1 MSSNDNLFKK
11 NIYKEPDQIFEEV
24 IAKMRDY
31 HPSTDF
37 DIVKRAYKLAY
48 DAHKHQK
55 RKSGEPYIIH
65 PLETAKILA
74 EIELDREA
82 IAAGI
87 LHDVI
92 EDTDY
97 TYEELSEM
105 FGYEVAGLVEGVT
118 KLKNVTVN
126 SEFKKD
132 DTKQK
137 NRTHRQP
144 SKEEE
149 QAENYRKLFL
159 AMSTDIRVLL
169 IKIADR
175 MHNLRTLGA
184 MPDEKR
190 KRIAQESLDIYAPLA
205 GRLGISTIRREL
217 EDLAFKYSDNES
229 YLYIKAKVNMK
240 VDERQKYMD
249 EVVSSLNMGLKDQGL
264 NGRVKGRA
272 KHFFSIH
279 RKLKKQGGD
288 FSEIFDLFAVRI
300 IVENSA
306 QCWQALALAHE
317 IFPPMP
323 NKLKNYISNP
333 KPNGYKSIHDVLIGP
348 DGEPFELQIR
358 TEEMHKLAESGIA
371 AHWKYKEGKS
381 GMSAGD
387 DKIAWLAQ
395 ILELVREND
404 NNEDFLP
411 LLKGELDIYGGF
423 VHVYTPDGHVKVL
436 AYGSTI
442 VDFAYS
448 IHSAVGNKMVAAK
461 VFGKLVAIDTIL
473 NDGDRVEIVTRGNA
487 HGPTKEWLNFAKTSQ
502 AKNKIKQWLKVADRD
517 ESVARGK
524 ELLNLAAS
532 EKERGLTLEKVLTPE
547 GEKIALTKF
556 SLKDFDT
563 LCAAIG
569 RGTISERSVFNRL
582 HEEYLRQNP
591 PIDQTPQDIID
602 QINKNTRTKSDS
614 TSKGDIIVHGADDLK
629 IFYSKCCN
637 PVPGDDIIGFTTR
650 GRGISIHRKTC
661 TNITALAP
669 SEKERLIDVSWCDSV
684 TSSKNFVVELKILCE
699 GIECVSQISEVF
711 QKMAVKIETINV
723 RFLTAEAIL
732 NTVISVP
739 NLAGLEKV
747 NSRLL
752 ALKGV
757 HAVERIMS

>member
-1 MSSNDNLFKK
+1 MNSKDSIFKQTIFK
-11 NIYKEPDQIFEEV
+11 DPDQIFEEV
-24 IAKMRDY
+24 IAKMQVY
-31 HPSTDF
+31 HPSSDF
-37 DIVKRAYKLAY
+37 DIVKRAYELAKN
-48 DAHKHQK
+48 AHTGQK
-55 RKSGEPYIIH
+55 RKSGEPYIVH

-97 TYEELSEM
+97 TYDDLSSM
-105 FGYEVAGLVEGVT
+105 FGAEVAGLVEGVT
-118 KLKNVTVN
+118 KLKEVRVN

-132 DTKQK
+132 ENKQK
-137 NRTHRQP
+137 NRDHRQP

-175 MHNLRTLGA
+175 LHNLRTLGA
-184 MPDEKR
+184 MPDAKR

-205 GRLGISTIRREL
+205 GRLGISTLRREL

-229 YLYIKAKVNMK
+229 YLYIKAKVGMK
-240 VDERQKYMD
+240 VDARQKYMD
-249 EVVSSLNMGLKDQGL
+249 EIVSSLNMGLKDQGL
-264 NGRVKGRA
+264 DGRVKGRA

-279 RKLKKQGGD
+279 RKLKRQGGD

-300 IVENSA
+300 IVQNSA

-333 KPNGYKSIHDVLIGP
+333 KPNGYKSIHDVLVGP
-348 DGEPFELQIR
+348 DNEPFELQIR

-404 NNEDFLP
+404 SNEDFLP

-436 AYGSTI
+436 AYGSTV

-448 IHSAVGNKMVAAK
+448 VHSAVGNKMVAAK
-461 VFGKLVAIDTIL
+461 VFGKLVSIDTVL
-473 NDGDRVEIVTRGNA
+473 NDGDRVEIITRGNA
-487 HGPTKEWLNFAKTSQ
+487 KGPTKEWLSFAKTSQ

-517 ESVARGK
+517 ESIARGK
-524 ELLNLAAS
+524 ELLTIAAN
-532 EKERGLTLEKVLTPE
+532 EKERGLTLEKVFTPE
-547 GEKIALTKF
+547 GEKIVLTKF

-569 RGTISERSVFNRL
+569 RGTISEYRVFNRL

-591 PIDQTPQDIID
+591 VADQTPLDIID
-602 QINKNTRTKSDS
+602 QINKSPRIKHDHVP
-614 TSKGDIIVHGADDLK
+614 KGDVIVQGAEDIK

-637 PVPGDDIIGFTTR
+637 PVPGDDIIGFVTR
-650 GRGISIHRKTC
+650 GRGVSVHRKAC
-661 TNITALAP
+661 ANITSLVP
-669 SEKERLIDVSWCDSV
+669 LEKQRLIDVSWCDA
-684 TSSKNFVVELKILCE
+684 TPLKNFVVELKITCD
-699 GIECVSQISEVF
+699 GIEWVGKISDVF
-711 QKMAVKIETINV
+711 QKMAVQIETINV
-723 RFLTAEAIL
+723 RFLQSTAVL
-732 NTVISVP
+732 NTVIAVP

-747 NSRLL
+747 VARLL
-752 ALKGV
+752 SLGGV
-757 HAVERIMS
+757 HAVDRV